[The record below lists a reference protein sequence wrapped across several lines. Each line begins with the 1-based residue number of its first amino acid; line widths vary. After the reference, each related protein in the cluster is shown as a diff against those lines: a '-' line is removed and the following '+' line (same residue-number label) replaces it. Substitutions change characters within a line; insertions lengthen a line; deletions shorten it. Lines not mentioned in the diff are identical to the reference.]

1 MQNLKTIDEVEAFFL
16 KHGENIVDMLG
27 GEVDRIEKELKVMY
41 SRIKINDRKK
51 KIRILLQLLY
61 IDLIRTAFLEI
72 LTIRHLSSY

>member
-51 KIRILLQLLY
+51 KIRILVM
-61 IDLIRTAFLEI
+61 
-72 LTIRHLSSY
+72 